1 MAVAVPQL
9 PYIDFNN
16 KFTSMEQENIDYNG
30 LCQGI
35 PFNYNLDI
43 SLPTVIRQSMFEKLP
58 NDYYSS
64 YEYSPLSEIEVTQV
78 MTEEVCEEIQNF
90 IIEHDASNTYPNIF
104 PMSAV
109 NLDAIK
115 QEHDSDNDS
124 VVLDFENLDFLDDH
138 SSGSVSEID
147 DFGDS
152 IDADNK
158 SDRRPSSD
166 SGYSE
171 TSTILPCFESISR
184 SGSLESE
191 DSDIDDKPYCKSN
204 RGAKHNLLWKF
215 LLQKLDDPNNNCVS
229 WVSKKEGT
237 FKFEDTVTISKEWG
251 SRKRKSDMNFEKLSR
266 GIRHYYK
273 SGLMS
278 RVSSERLVYKFHWSS
293 VPKRHRKY

>member
-1 MAVAVPQL
+1 MAVAVPQF

-16 KFTSMEQENIDYNG
+16 RFTSMEPENNDYNG
-30 LCQGI
+30 SYQGI
-35 PFNYNLDI
+35 PLNYNCDI
-43 SLPTVIRQSMFEKLP
+43 GGLPSVIRQSMFENLP
-58 NDYYSS
+58 TDYNSF
-64 YEYSPLSEIEVTQV
+64 EYAAMSEIQINQV
-78 MTEEVCEEIQNF
+78 FTEEVDEDIQNF
-90 IIEHDASNTYPNIF
+90 IIEHDASNNFPNIF

-109 NLDAIK
+109 NLESIK

-124 VVLDFENLDFLDDH
+124 VLLDFENLDFLDDH
-138 SSGSVSEID
+138 SSGSASEMD
-147 DFGDS
+147 DSSDS
-152 IDADNK
+152 IHADNK
-158 SDRRPSSD
+158 STRRPSSD

-171 TSTILPCFESISR
+171 TSAILPCFESISR

-215 LLQKLDDPNNNCVS
+215 LLQKLDDPYNKCVS
-229 WVSKKEGT
+229 WVDKEGGT

-251 SRKRKSDMNFEKLSR
+251 SRKRKNDMNFEKLSR